1 MTRVPIRGVIEL
13 AAAIAI
19 AGVTV
24 VGVQVIGARLPA
36 PGSATTMALL
46 DAGLN
51 CLLFGVL
58 AVCGWIGGWR
68 VAPRDTLIGPQPGT
82 MLGLGAALGAGGLL
96 SAFAYAWLSGA
107 VVPGAGAA
115 VRPGLMVV
123 GLSAAVVQ
131 AGGEELFF
139 RGWVQRRLAADWS
152 PVAGLLVTAIVFA
165 GLHLLGG
172 ARASLSLVNLL
183 LGGVWFGLLAQR
195 TGGVMAPAAA
205 HILWNASEQLL
216 LGLDPNPGVGSYGAL
231 FDRDLVGR
239 AIWGGSDEGLN
250 ASVAV
255 TLVLIALILPLGR
268 WGGVQTTV
276 ALARAKGGPDFR

>member
-1 MTRVPIRGVIEL
+1 MTRVPVRGVIEL
-13 AAAIAI
+13 AVATAI

-24 VGVQVIGARLPA
+24 VGVQAIGARLPA
-36 PGSATTMALL
+36 PGSATAMALL
-46 DAGLN
+46 DAGSG
-51 CLLFGVL
+51 CVLFGVL
-58 AVCGWIGGWR
+58 AVCGWIGGRR
-68 VAPRDTLIGPQPGT
+68 VVPRDTLIGPRPGK

-96 SAFAYAWLSGA
+96 SAFAYAWLGGA

-115 VRPGLMVV
+115 VRPGLLLV
-123 GLSAAVVQ
+123 GLSATVVQ

-165 GLHLLGG
+165 ALHLLGG
-172 ARASLSLVNLL
+172 ARASWSLANLL

-231 FDRDLVGR
+231 FDRDLAGR
-239 AIWGGSDEGLN
+239 AILGGSDEGLN

-255 TLVLIALILPLGR
+255 TLVLIALILPLAR
-268 WGGVQTTV
+268 WGGVQATV
-276 ALARAKGGPDFR
+276 APARA